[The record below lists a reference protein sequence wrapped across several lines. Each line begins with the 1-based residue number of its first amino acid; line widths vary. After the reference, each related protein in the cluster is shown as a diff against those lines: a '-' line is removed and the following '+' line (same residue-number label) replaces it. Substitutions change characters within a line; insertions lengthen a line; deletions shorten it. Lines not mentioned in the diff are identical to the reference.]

1 MTMNI
6 EQAIKDGG
14 SFSVIRDKLTA
25 NSTDLFNAIKAL
37 DEKRKLEFGGV
48 DLSVA
53 GNINLLTE
61 SISKP
66 VDIAKVGE
74 ILLFGFDGEIGL
86 KSHIELSDMF
96 AAYRLDKDENGKLE
110 PHALALS
117 ETILNDEAFLT
128 EFNRNTRHNRDV
140 RLRQLF
146 VENGTLFIIVSTNK
160 GGKNFAHYTFKDS
173 GSGFKFEQYNVHK
186 PSRKVGASHE
196 WVSTTKDDII
206 SGVHSHI
213 SVANK
218 VFVETIG
225 GDLTI
230 KTTNDTEDSKGIFSE
245 DVAKK
250 EQRITDA
257 KVQYIDLG
265 ELVLLSITP
274 LSEEP
279 RYYVFNVPT
288 QQVIRCDALA
298 NSWTEFDE
306 GHGIVFSNG
315 YAIAGGEMKVID
327 SEESTSV
334 FHGKTSS
341 PSGEDALYAF
351 YNSEQGNYTI
361 YHYNL
366 VSKQVTPPIH
376 SKGFTSRKDGKL
388 LVFRTSENSNAEKLH
403 SLQVWDSPF
412 MSQENYVKLIASK
425 PDTALTRIGNPTL
438 VKGISDCLTI
448 LELTKRTE
456 VSEALY
462 ESIIKT
468 TNRLLDTHYW
478 LADEECGS
486 PKCKLMAIKD
496 TAEQVLTEFKKVKEQ
511 SKSASERIVSLGEEF
526 EEVKHA
532 CSTLQGFAPEPYIEA
547 LYKAKG
553 FIGTLFSAKEI
564 KFIDIVKIDNLLK
577 ESNNLKDTVVVKLI
591 DRLQDKEAFNSF
603 HTSIRDIEREA
614 ATCKTSKEYSEKVSN
629 LNQISLRL
637 TALNSEIGEL
647 ETDDSTK
654 ITKIVS
660 HLGDVFTSINTLTA
674 KMKST
679 RKAMVEEEL
688 SEQFKVQMNQLSQII
703 EVSLSNANTP
713 EECDI
718 QAEELAV
725 QFEKLELRF
734 AESDTY
740 IDELRKKSDEAQQ
753 SIENRKSSLKSERQA
768 QIQKVIKSVESTI
781 ETIQKKIQTF
791 GTIEEVHSYFKTNIA
806 VERVRSNCKRLV
818 ELGDTVASDGFNQKI
833 KTLKAEAV
841 TNTRDRAEIF
851 EDGGD
856 IIKLGK
862 SRFSV
867 NKRKP
872 ELSLVTEGTKTVA
885 VVSSTS
891 FKQPIDDSR
900 LSELSDYTSMIVP
913 TESDTIYRG
922 TYLAYLAIDKVIS
935 ENLDSDGEITRLIS
949 KNYIERESK
958 VDEIIRSIIKDN
970 YDGGF
975 TRGVHDLDAKLI
987 FAKLYPL
994 SISNGNSIASST
1006 EVRIEAINYLMAT
1019 GAKNERI
1026 TSLMVSASSMKKI
1039 DIAVKTGAFDQSVA
1053 NAANI
1058 LNIDVATMHYL
1069 LDCYCVNEQISLTL
1083 PMEVVSLAEKVKE
1096 VIGEENVELVDLN
1109 VFSAFASSFESEL
1122 NKDILKEAHRVFLA
1136 LTCKQKI
1143 AIYKSERKTMFSTNG
1158 LIGEHVTISKGT
1170 LTGNSEEVLSLCKA
1184 HFEKHSVN
1192 FKKLVDLRSQ
1202 ISKEFEE
1209 SLQLSEL
1216 VAKPMAGFVRNEL
1229 IKKSYIPLIG
1239 DSLANQIG
1247 SIDSSKASNNGGL
1260 MLISPPG
1267 YGKTTLLEYIA
1278 ACMGFIFVKIN
1289 GPAIGHNVT
1298 SIIPDESTS
1307 PEAAKE
1313 LTKLNFALELGDNV
1327 IVLIDDI
1334 QHLSP
1339 EFLQKFISLC
1349 DGTRRIE
1356 GQWNGVTKT
1365 YDMKGKR
1372 FAIAMAGNPY
1382 TENGEAFKIPDMLSN
1397 RMTSRNLGDVSTGM
1411 EDAFELSYIENALT
1425 SNQYTEDLHSRDRD
1439 DFFKMIDMAKGH
1451 SAVASANLNYPY
1463 SQGELVEI
1471 IDVLKHMMTVQD
1483 IVLKVN
1489 RSYIQS
1495 AAQASSYR
1503 TEPPF
1508 LLQGSYRNMNK
1519 MCEKIV
1525 PVMTNEDIVNLISDH
1540 YKSESQT
1547 LTTKAE
1553 ENFIRLKMMLGTDSE
1568 DDNARWANI
1577 VEIFMESQKP
1587 EEAEDVLQL
1596 KRIADALREMLPQ

>member
-1 MTMNI
+1 MNI

-14 SFSVIRDKLTA
+14 SFSVIRDKLTSS
-25 NSTDLFNAIKAL
+25 STDLFNAVKTL

-53 GNINLLTE
+53 GNINLLTD
-61 SISKP
+61 SSSKP

-74 ILLFGFDGEIGL
+74 TLLFGFDGEIGL

-96 AAYRLDKDENGKLE
+96 AAYRLDQDESGKLE
-110 PHALALS
+110 PHALELS
-117 ETILNDEAFLT
+117 ETILGDEAFLV
-128 EFNRNTRHNRDV
+128 EFERNTRHNRNI

-146 VENGTLFIIVSTNK
+146 VENGTLFIIVSTDSD
-160 GGKNFAHYTFKDS
+160 GKNFAHYTFKDS
-173 GSGFKFEQYNVHK
+173 GAGFEFEQYNVHK
-186 PSRKVGASHE
+186 PSRNVGPSHE

-206 SGVHSHI
+206 NGAHSHI

-230 KTTNDTEDSKGIFSE
+230 KTNNDTEDSKGIYSE
-245 DVAKK
+245 DVEKK

-257 KVQYIDLG
+257 KVEYIDLG
-265 ELVLLSITP
+265 ELVLLSVRP
-274 LSEEP
+274 LSETT

-327 SEESTSV
+327 SEDNTSV

-366 VSKQVTPPIH
+366 VNKQVTPPIH

-412 MSQENYVKLIASK
+412 MSQENYAKLVASK

-438 VKGISDCLTI
+438 VKGISDCLSI

-468 TNRLLDTHYW
+468 ANRLLDTHYW
-478 LADEECGS
+478 LADEECGA
-486 PKCKLMAIKD
+486 PKHKLVAIKD
-496 TAEQVLTEFKKVKEQ
+496 TAEQVLSEFKKVKEQ
-511 SKSASERIVSLGEEF
+511 SKSATERVVSLGVDF
-526 EEVKHA
+526 EKVKHA
-532 CSTLQGFAPEPYIEA
+532 CSTLQGVNPEPYIEA

-553 FIGTLFSAKEI
+553 LIGVLFSAKEI
-564 KFIDIVKIDNLLK
+564 KFIDTVQIDNLLE
-577 ESNNLKDTVVVKLI
+577 ESNKLKGSVVVKLL
-591 DRLQDKEAFNSF
+591 DRLQDKEAFSSF
-603 HTSIRDIEREA
+603 YTSIREIERTSSKA
-614 ATCKTSKEYSEKVSN
+614 KTSKEYSDQVGE
-629 LNQISLRL
+629 LNELSLRL

-660 HLGDVFTSINTLTA
+660 HLGDVFTTINTLTA

-688 SEQFKVQMNQLSQII
+688 SEQFKVQMNQLSQLI
-703 EVSLSNANTP
+703 EVSLGNANTP
-713 EECDI
+713 EECDN
-718 QAEELAV
+718 QAEELAS

-734 AESDTY
+734 AESETY
-740 IDELRKKSDEAQQ
+740 IEELRKKSDEALQ
-753 SIENRKSSLKSERQA
+753 SLENLKSTLKSQRQA
-768 QIQKVIKSVESTI
+768 QIQKVVKSVESTI
-781 ETIQKKIQTF
+781 ETIQKKILTF
-791 GTIEEVHSYFKTNIA
+791 DTIEDVHSFFKTNIA
-806 VERVRSNCKRLV
+806 VERVRTNCERLV
-818 ELGDTVASDGFNQKI
+818 ELGDTVASDGFSQKV

-867 NKRKP
+867 NKRRP
-872 ELSLVTEGTKTVA
+872 ELSLVTEDIDTVA

-891 FKQPIDDSR
+891 FKQPINDSR
-900 LSELSDYTSMIVP
+900 LNEFNEYTSMIVP
-913 TESDTIYRG
+913 TESEAIYRG

-935 ENLDSDGEITRLIS
+935 EGLDRDGEITRLIG
-949 KNYIERESK
+949 KNHIGRESK
-958 VDEIIRSIIKDN
+958 VDEIISSIIKDN

-994 SISNGNSIASST
+994 SISDGNSIAST
-1006 EVRIEAINYLMAT
+1006 MEARIEAINYLMAS
-1019 GAKNERI
+1019 GSKSERI
-1026 TSLMVSASSMKKI
+1026 SSIMVAASSMKKI
-1039 DIAVKTGAFDQSVA
+1039 DMAVKTGAFAQSVA
-1053 NAANI
+1053 NAADL
-1058 LNIDVATMHYL
+1058 LNVDVTTMNFM
-1069 LDCYCVNEQISLTL
+1069 LDCYCINDQISLTL
-1083 PMEVVSLAEKVKE
+1083 PIEVVELAEKVKDM
-1096 VIGEENVELVDLN
+1096 IGEGNVELVDLN
-1109 VFSAFASSFESEL
+1109 VFSAFASSVEAEL
-1122 NKDILKEAHRVFLA
+1122 NQDILKEAHCVFRA
-1136 LTCKQKI
+1136 LTSKEKVEI
-1143 AIYKSERKTMFSTNG
+1143 HKSERMTMFSANG
-1158 LIGEHVTISKGT
+1158 LIGEHVTISKGA
-1170 LTGNSEEVLSLCKA
+1170 LTGNSEEILSLCKV
-1184 HFEKHSVN
+1184 HREKHSVN
-1192 FKKLVDLRSQ
+1192 FKKLVEMRSQ
-1202 ISKEFEE
+1202 ISKELEE
-1209 SLQLSEL
+1209 SLQLDEL

-1278 ACMGFIFVKIN
+1278 ASMGFIFVKVN
-1289 GPAIGHNVT
+1289 GPAIGHDVT

-1365 YDMKGKR
+1365 HDMKGKR

-1411 EDAFELSYIENALT
+1411 EDVFELSYIENALT

-1451 SAVASANLNYPY
+1451 SAIASSELNHPY

-1489 RSYIQS
+1489 KSYIQS

-1553 ENFIRLKMMLGTDSE
+1553 ENFIRLKMMLGTDTEE
-1568 DDNARWANI
+1568 DKERWGSI

-1596 KRIADALREMLPQ
+1596 KRIADTLRELLPQ